1 MAKNKSF
8 TGGRRSV
15 GTPTLSKEAY
25 FQLIRKIRNAT
36 PPKADGKSG
45 KGYETNSSYHKEGE
59 KSNG

>member
-1 MAKNKSF
+1 MAKNKSY
-8 TGGRRSV
+8 TGGRRAV

-45 KGYETNSSYHKEGE
+45 KAYETNELYHTRKE